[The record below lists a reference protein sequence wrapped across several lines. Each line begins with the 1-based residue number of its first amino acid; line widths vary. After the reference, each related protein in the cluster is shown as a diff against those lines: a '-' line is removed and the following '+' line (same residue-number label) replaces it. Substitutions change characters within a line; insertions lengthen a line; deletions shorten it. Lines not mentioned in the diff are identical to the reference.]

1 MKDRLRMKVVVRLL
15 EQENVPI
22 PENNPGSWRSEAGYD
37 LLILLLAALFFGVVA
52 YSYCD
57 MMI

>member
-1 MKDRLRMKVVVRLL
+1 MKVVVRLL